1 MKNNLEIEIP
11 EGINGAPEEEWH
23 KRLSPNEYSGLEEI
37 KQEIGEELEIG
48 DECIGGCD
56 IKKNRDL
63 EKLREY
69 EKENPKKNKLT
80 KEDKQLIKKQKKIGK
95 DMDNAYKREKFLRD
109 NIDTMPVSDYTKIL
123 YRLPLTNKQMKDM
136 YVKILDDAENNN
148 LT

>member
-11 EGINGAPEEEWH
+11 KGINGAPEEEWY

-48 DECIGGCD
+48 EECIGGCD

-69 EKENPKKNKLT
+69 EKENPNKIKLT
-80 KEDKQLIKKQKKIGK
+80 KEDKQLIKQQKKIGK
-95 DMDNAYKREKFLRD
+95 DIDNAFKREHFLRN
-109 NIDTMPVSDYTKIL
+109 NIETMPISDYTKIL
-123 YRLPLTNKQMKDM
+123 YRLPLTKKQMKDM
-136 YVKILDDAENNN
+136 YVKILDDAKNNN